1 MGSVYLFAD
10 MTSMASG
17 LLYEHSR
24 VALIVFAVTV
34 QLPSI
39 PFFVPGAAP
48 IGPLLVPRPE

>member
-1 MGSVYLFAD
+1 MGIVNLFAD

-17 LLYEHSR
+17 LHYEHSR
-24 VALIVFAVTV
+24 VALLVFAVTV

-39 PFFVPGAAP
+39 SLFVLMRAP